1 MDPVEP
7 ELAPNHVELV
17 DERLDYPER
26 IVIGQVGLAT
36 ADLVVEKDLPAPDF
50 RECLERLEIEE
61 VERLLAAAPELD
73 VFEAAAFGRT
83 DRLRELLD
91 EDPTLAN
98 AFGDDG
104 FHPLGLASFF
114 GHVDAARLLLDRG
127 ADVNALSTNENV
139 QTAAIHAAAAA
150 QGKDEATRYE
160 LVKLAL
166 EYGADPNLPQGGGF
180 RAIDAA
186 RQNGDSR
193 VEQLL
198 IEHDAE
204 G

>member
-1 MDPVEP
+1 MSELLEALYRGQTDRVE
-7 ELAPNHVELV
+7 E
-17 DERLDYPER
+17 
-26 IVIGQVGLAT
+26 
-36 ADLVVEKDLPAPDF
+36 
-50 RECLERLEIEE
+50 
-61 VERLLAAAPELD
+61 LLAHDPALD

-91 EDPTLAN
+91 EDNERAN

-104 FHPLGLASFF
+104 FHPLGLACFF
-114 GHVDAARLLLDRG
+114 GHVDAARLLLERG
-127 ADVNALSTNENV
+127 ADVNALSRNEHV

-150 QGKDEATRYE
+150 EGKDESTRYE

-166 EYGADPNLPQGGGF
+166 EHGADPNLPQGGGF

-186 RQNGDSR
+186 RQNGDAR

-198 IEHDAE
+198 VERGAT

>member
-1 MDPVEP
+1 MSDV
-7 ELAPNHVELV
+7 
-17 DERLDYPER
+17 
-26 IVIGQVGLAT
+26 
-36 ADLVVEKDLPAPDF
+36 
-50 RECLERLEIEE
+50 LEALYRGDDEE
-61 VERLLAAAPELD
+61 VERLLAAARELD

-83 DRLRELLD
+83 DRLRVLLD

-98 AFGDDG
+98 AFGVDG

-114 GHVDAARLLLDRG
+114 AHVEAARLLLDRG

-150 QGKDEATRYE
+150 QRIDEATRYE
-160 LVKLAL
+160 LVRLAL
-166 EYGADPNLPQGGGF
+166 EYGADPNLRQGGGF

-198 IEHDAE
+198 IEHGAE

>member
-1 MDPVEP
+1 LSALLQALYRGE
-7 ELAPNHVELV
+7 
-17 DERLDYPER
+17 DE
-26 IVIGQVGLAT
+26 Q
-36 ADLVVEKDLPAPDF
+36 VEK
-50 RECLERLEIEE
+50 
-61 VERLLAAAPELD
+61 LLAVEPELD
-73 VFEAAAFGRT
+73 VFEAAAFGRV

-91 EDPTLAN
+91 EDPSRAN

-104 FHPLGLASFF
+104 FHPLGLACFF
-114 GHVDAARLLLDRG
+114 GHVDAARLLLERG

-150 QGKDEATRYE
+150 AGDETTRYE

-166 EYGADPNLPQGGGF
+166 EHGADPNLPQGGGF

-186 RQNGDSR
+186 RQNGDAR

-198 IEHDAE
+198 LENGANT
-204 G
+204 